1 MSFGT
6 TIPVTGLNL
15 GAIGQVSRL
24 GERVITSR
32 PVFAGAGSTNINFG
46 DTVVIT
52 PNATGGGDTYQ
63 TVAGFIAAGGI
74 MAPSLFAGV
83 ANREVKTNLAY
94 TSLGNSGTPQI
105 AYYAPNELAEAL
117 ERGSI
122 VVKINNGTP
131 KSQSAVFL
139 RTVLNGG
146 IPAGV
151 VGGLEAVADAAVNT
165 TAAALTTNST
175 TLTVASAVGI
185 AVGQLITGIGIPSN
199 TFVTVVAGT
208 TLTLSQAATVANAAA
223 LNFASTIDL
232 SAVGVIFRTGVLDAN
247 GCAEITLKQRVAA

>member
-32 PVFAGAGSTNINFG
+32 PVFAGAGATNINFG
-46 DTVVIT
+46 DSVVIT
-52 PNATGGGDTYQ
+52 PNASGGGDTYQ
-63 TVAGFIAAGGI
+63 SVAGFIAAGGT
-74 MAPSLFAGV
+74 MTAALLAGV

-94 TSLGNSGTPQI
+94 TSLGNNGAPQI
-105 AYYAPNELAEAL
+105 AFYAPNELAEAL

-131 KSQSAVFL
+131 ASQGKVFL
-139 RTVLNGG
+139 RIALNGA

-151 VGGLEAVADAAVNT
+151 VGGFEAVAD
-165 TAAALTTNST
+165 
-175 TLTVASAVGI
+175 G
-185 AVGQLITGIGIPSN
+185 
-199 TFVTVVAGT
+199 
-208 TLTLSQAATVANAAA
+208 AN
-223 LNFASTIDL
+223 TIDL
-232 SAVGVIFRTGVLDAN
+232 STVGVVFRTGVLDAN

>member
-32 PVFAGAGSTNINFG
+32 PVFAGAGAANINFG
-46 DTVVIT
+46 DSVVIT
-52 PNATGGGDTYQ
+52 PNPTGGGDTYQ
-63 TVAGFIAAGGI
+63 SVAGFIAGGGTMTAALLAGI
-74 MAPSLFAGV
+74 

-94 TSLGNSGTPQI
+94 TSLGNNGAPQI
-105 AYYAPNELAEAL
+105 AFYAPNELAEAL

-131 KSQSAVFL
+131 VSQAPVFL
-139 RTVLNGG
+139 RVALSAG

-151 VGGLEAVADAAVNT
+151 VGGFEAVVDPVTPANT
-165 TAAALTTNST
+165 ISL
-175 TLTVASAVGI
+175 AS
-185 AVGQLITGIGIPSN
+185 IG
-199 TFVTVVAGT
+199 VV
-208 TLTLSQAATVANAAA
+208 
-223 LNFASTIDL
+223 
-232 SAVGVIFRTGVLDAN
+232 FRTGVLDAN